1 MIIES
6 RSIKLS
12 IVIPQYKECEDDML
26 SLAESIS
33 VQVGIGFEDIE
44 VIIVNDCGKPI
55 QSAEDADIE
64 HCNLACPDCGVYEY
78 GRFSKLP
85 CKVLYISTPVNSG
98 PGVARQVGI
107 DNASGE
113 YLIFIDADDQLYSST
128 TIYTWLDAIKNY
140 PDADLITSNWVEEVK
155 VDGETTFF
163 DHGQDV
169 TWMFGKLFR
178 RQALIDTG
186 VKFHPELR
194 VHEDSYF
201 LSCFAAHNRQ
211 TVHIDNFTYIWK
223 YNEDSTVR
231 KNEGAYTFNSM
242 PEFTKALALS
252 TEYIAENVETE
263 PVYQQSRIVQSI
275 FYHYFNFMSP
285 NWQAQTEYRVIA
297 ETTLAKLFKPFLD
310 RFYYPSSLEL
320 RAEIYAA
327 ERARSFKGFIEPEPF
342 DQWFNRLFG

>member
-1 MIIES
+1 MS
-6 RSIKLS
+6 NLF
-12 IVIPQYKECEDDML
+12 Q
-26 SLAESIS
+26 SLNS
-33 VQVGIGFEDIE
+33 QVGIDFADIE
-44 VIIVNDCGKPI
+44 ILVVNDCGYKALTCGGTDEYYLKVSDLYP
-55 QSAEDADIE
+55 
-64 HCNLACPDCGVYEY
+64 NLFACYD
-78 GRFSKLP
+78 
-85 CKVLYISTPVNSG
+85 ISTPVNSG

-107 DNASGE
+107 DKASGE
-113 YLIFIDADDQLYSST
+113 YIIFIDADDQLYSST

-163 DHGQDV
+163 DHSQDV

-178 RQALIDTG
+178 RQALIDIG

-263 PVYQQSRIVQSI
+263 PVYQQSRIVQSL

-285 NWQAQTEYRVIA
+285 NWQAQTEHRVIA